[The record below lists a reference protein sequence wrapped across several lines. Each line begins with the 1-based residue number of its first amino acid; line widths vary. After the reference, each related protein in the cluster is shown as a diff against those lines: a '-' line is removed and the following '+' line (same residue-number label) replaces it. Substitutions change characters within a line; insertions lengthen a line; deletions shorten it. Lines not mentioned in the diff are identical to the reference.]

1 MGSDPCEWCEPEK
14 TPNLIEKLAAAIA
27 RHTARRIPLAVDLW
41 SVTEIADYLKCTERY
56 VLDNFAARPDFPP
69 AVRLPGKGARRGHPR
84 YKASDVIKWAESWT
98 TKHGS

>member
-1 MGSDPCEWCEPEK
+1 MNPDI
-14 TPNLIEKLAAAIA
+14 IEDLAAAIA

-41 SVTEIADYLKCTERY
+41 STAEIADYLKCSERY

-84 YKASDVIKWAESWT
+84 YKAADVIKWAESWT
-98 TKHGS
+98 TKQGS